1 MFCDVDCKSK
11 QSNARECQHMQL
23 SAKIHQNDAKIVQ
36 KRSPF
41 WAIKHLFCLKKT
53 FKIDVSTYESV
64 QCEVCLKVSW
74 VYFECFYALLWSS
87 IWLLNCFLFVTF
99 NLFWPLLGHFRPY
112 LWLYRAI
119 FGPFLEQGH
128 FGVILDQFGGRSA
141 VILGPLSVTF
151 WSFSHRFGI
160 VLVSFWPHFEA
171 FLGYLPVWAIFGL
184 FARFWAIFTVIL
196 RFLSDVLRSWL
207 QN

>member
-1 MFCDVDCKSK
+1 MPTYATFGQNSPKWCK
-11 QSNARECQHMQL
+11 NCPE
-23 SAKIHQNDAKIVQ
+23 
-36 KRSPF
+36 
-41 WAIKHLFCLKKT
+41 T
-53 FKIDVSTYESV
+53 F
-64 QCEVCLKVSW
+64 
-74 VYFECFYALLWSS
+74 
-87 IWLLNCFLFVTF
+87 
-99 NLFWPLLGHFRPY
+99 PLLGYKTLVLLKKRSKSTFQPMKVCSARCVWKYPGCILSVFMHFYEAPSDFWTVFF
-112 LWLYRAI
+112 LLLLTFFDLCWGI
-119 FGPFLEQGH
+119 FVHICDYIGPFLDHFWNRDILGWFWTNLEVDLRSFWGH
-128 FGVILDQFGGRSA
+128 FR
-141 VILGPLSVTF
+141 VTF